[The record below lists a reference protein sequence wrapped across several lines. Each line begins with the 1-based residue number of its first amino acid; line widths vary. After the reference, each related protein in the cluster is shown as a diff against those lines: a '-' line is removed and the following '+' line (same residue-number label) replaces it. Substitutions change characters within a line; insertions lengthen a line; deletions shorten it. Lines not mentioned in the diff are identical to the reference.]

1 MVINKISS
9 RLVITI
15 FILRLWLGGL
25 FVYTSV
31 HKIFHTTKFKDV
43 IANYEILP
51 YWAVNIAAMILP
63 WLEFWIG
70 AFIIAGIYVRACT
83 IIQISLLLLFISAI
97 SLNIARGLNFYCGCF
112 SEGNAVTGMNY
123 QHIIFNISLVVM
135 AFVLYFLERRRF
147 SHRLLKGDIQ

>member
-15 FILRLWLGGL
+15 IILRLWLGGL
-25 FVYTSV
+25 FVYTSI
-31 HKIFHTTKFKDV
+31 HKIFHTTEFKDV

-70 AFIIAGIYVRACT
+70 AFIIAGIFVRACT
-83 IIQISLLLLFISAI
+83 IMQIILLLIFMSAI

-112 SEGNAVTGMNY
+112 TEGSAATGMNY
-123 QHIIFNISLVVM
+123 QHIIFNTSLVVM
-135 AFVLYFLERRRF
+135 ALILYFLERRRF
-147 SHRLLKGDIQ
+147 SHRLLKGSIQ